1 MGIMIVERKGEV
13 VAAIKVYNLDNDV
26 TGLGFERSIG
36 DIFNY
41 GSDKIYSVL
50 SYPLDDT
57 TGVERV
63 VCKDIYT
70 GVLYIWN
77 ESDMPSNC
85 RFSEFNDPTYG
96 AEYMYGQHKLSS
108 KIINENQVIIS
119 EDLAVKNMIKN
130 PHLAKRISDVAW
142 SEFCRQLEYKAQW
155 YGRTYHKIS
164 RWFASSQ
171 TCSKCGYINKE
182 VKLLSIREWVCE
194 NCGTIHQRD
203 ENAAKNILHRGLREL
218 SMTI

>member
-77 ESDMPSNC
+77 ESDIPSNC

-96 AEYMYGQHKLSS
+96 AEYMYGQLVEGVLVGGVYRCTNGIEYMVEYVAVDRLSGEYCVVYRERKGADYMRICNVVDFMRGYTYAGRKKL
-108 KIINENQVIIS
+108 
-119 EDLAVKNMIKN
+119 EDV
-130 PHLAKRISDVAW
+130 
-142 SEFCRQLEYKAQW
+142 
-155 YGRTYHKIS
+155 
-164 RWFASSQ
+164 SQ
-171 TCSKCGYINKE
+171 
-182 VKLLSIREWVCE
+182 
-194 NCGTIHQRD
+194 
-203 ENAAKNILHRGLREL
+203 
-218 SMTI
+218 